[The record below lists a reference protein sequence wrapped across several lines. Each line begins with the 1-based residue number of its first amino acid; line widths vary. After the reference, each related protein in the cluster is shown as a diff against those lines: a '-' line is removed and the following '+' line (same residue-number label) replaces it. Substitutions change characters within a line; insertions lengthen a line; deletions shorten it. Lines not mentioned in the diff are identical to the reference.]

1 MLWHECAQRWTH
13 YGLGREAR
21 QVCSL
26 VVKGMVV
33 FQIMCETYV
42 LQDFT
47 LPLRSG
53 IRHAEPAR
61 KGGGRALFFPW
72 ISFGFSLVGFV
83 LVLESLACAIVPW
96 ILIYKGF
103 LI

>member
-1 MLWHECAQRWTH
+1 
-13 YGLGREAR
+13 
-21 QVCSL
+21 
-26 VVKGMVV
+26 MVV

-61 KGGGRALFFPW
+61 KGRGRALFFPW
-72 ISFGFSLVGFV
+72 ISFGFALVGFV
-83 LVLESLACAIVPW
+83 LVLESLACAIVLGFSS
-96 ILIYKGF
+96 IKGF

>member
-1 MLWHECAQRWTH
+1 
-13 YGLGREAR
+13 
-21 QVCSL
+21 
-26 VVKGMVV
+26 MVV

-61 KGGGRALFFPW
+61 KGGNGPYLPR
-72 ISFGFSLVGFV
+72 ISFGFALVGIDLGIFEV
-83 LVLESLACAIVPW
+83 A
-96 ILIYKGF
+96 
-103 LI
+103 